1 MKLSVIIPCL
11 NAADTIAR
19 QLEALAS
26 QQWSKPWEVIVS
38 DNGSTDGS
46 MDVVKKYESR
56 LPNLR
61 IVDASGKRG
70 QACARNVGATVASGE
85 SLVFCDADDEVAP
98 GWISAMGE
106 ALSRWDFVA
115 CRVDFKKLSPAWVT
129 KTVAHSQTSGL
140 QPIGELSYLPH
151 AGGGT
156 IGVKRV
162 IHETIGGFDET
173 FALCED
179 TDYCWRIQLKGV
191 DLHFVP
197 DAVVHVSFRDSI
209 MGNYRQAVGWG
220 EYRALLYKKHLPFG
234 MPRRTWKEGIA
245 SWNGF
250 LLWFMKSIP
259 HIRDKNDLIQRAR
272 RWGMKIGRLKGSIKY
287 RVAAI

>member
-1 MKLSVIIPCL
+1 MKMSVIIPCL

-19 QLEALAS
+19 QLEALVR
-26 QQWSKPWEVIVS
+26 QQWSEPWEVIVS

-46 MDVVKKYESR
+46 MNVVKRYENR

-61 IVDASGKRG
+61 IVNASDKRG
-70 QACARNVGATVASGE
+70 QAHARNVGATIASGE
-85 SLVFCDADDEVAP
+85 SLVFCDADDEVSS
-98 GWISAMGE
+98 GWIAEMGE

-115 CRVDFKKLSPAWVT
+115 CCVDFKKLSPAWMT
-129 KTVAHSQTSGL
+129 KTVVYGQTSGL

-156 IGVKRV
+156 LGVKRA
-162 IHETIGGFDET
+162 IHETVGGFDES

-179 TDYCWRIQLKGV
+179 TDYCWRIQLKGF

-197 DAVVHVSFRDSI
+197 EAVVHVSIKDSI

-220 EYRALLYKKHLPFG
+220 EYRALLYKKHLSFG
-234 MPRRTWKEGIA
+234 MPKRTWKEGIA
-245 SWNGF
+245 SWKDFTLSF
-250 LLWFMKSIP
+250 LKSLP
-259 HIRDKNDLIQRAR
+259 HIRDKNDLVRRAR
-272 RWGMKIGRLKGSIKY
+272 RCGMKIGRLKGSIKY
-287 RVAAI
+287 RVAAM

>member
-11 NAADTIAR
+11 NAAGTIAR
-19 QLEALAS
+19 QLDALAS
-26 QQWSKPWEVIVS
+26 QQWSEPWEVIVS

-46 MDVVKKYESR
+46 MDVVKTYKSR

-61 IVDASGKRG
+61 IVHASDKRG
-70 QACARNVGATVASGE
+70 QAHARNMGATVASGE

-115 CRVDFKKLSPAWVT
+115 CCVDFKKLGPAWMT
-129 KTVAHSQTSGL
+129 KPVAHSQTSGL

-156 IGVKRV
+156 LGVKRI
-162 IHETIGGFDET
+162 IHETIGGFDES

-179 TDYCWRIQLKGV
+179 TDYCWRIQLKGFA
-191 DLHFVP
+191 LHFVP
-197 DAVVHVSFRDSI
+197 DAVVHVSVRDSI
-209 MGNYRQAVGWG
+209 IGHYRQAVGWG

-234 MPRRTWKEGIA
+234 MPKRTWKEGIA
-245 SWNGF
+245 SWKVF
-250 LLWFMKSIP
+250 IVWFMKSVPYI
-259 HIRDKNDLIQRAR
+259 HDKNDLIQWAR
-272 RWGMKIGRLKGSIKY
+272 RCGMKIGRLKGSIKY
-287 RVAAI
+287 RVAAV